1 MFAIETAEKKIVDRA
16 MVVGVRS
23 PDEPES
29 AAAEHLHELEELV
42 RNLEIEVALTEVV
55 KLRAVQVH
63 YYVGSG
69 RAAEIAAAF
78 EESRC
83 DILVFDAELTPSQQR
98 NWERLV
104 KHPVVERREIIL
116 DIFAQRAITQEARLQ
131 VELAQLEYSLPRLK
145 RAWTHLS
152 RQQGGARGTRGEG
165 EKQIEYDR
173 RFVQKRIASL
183 KIELEEV
190 RRRRA
195 TMRKSR
201 QKSPVPKAAIVGYTN
216 VGKSSLLNALGGETA
231 PGEDKLFATLDP
243 ATRRVGFD
251 GNAALIMTDTVGF
264 VRKLPH
270 TLVAAFKS
278 TLEEA
283 VFADFLVVVLDVS
296 SEYLEEHWETTIG
309 VLSELGAA
317 DKEMVVVF
325 NKCDLP
331 HDETLEARARGL
343 FSHGLFISVRTG
355 RGLDEL
361 RAELARLARRHR
373 GVLAVTLPPE
383 RSDLA
388 ALAHRCGEVL
398 EEKYDEAGNLSMI
411 FSIGA
416 RYEEQYEPFRVKD
429 GANRSGR
436 RVTS

>member
-1 MFAIETAEKKIVDRA
+1 MFDIETSEKKIIDRA

-23 PDEPES
+23 LDEPES
-29 AAAEHLHELEELV
+29 AAVEHLHELEELV
-42 RNLEIEVALTEVV
+42 RNLDIEVVLTEMV

-69 RAAEIAAAF
+69 RAEEIVAAF
-78 EESRC
+78 EQSKC

-98 NWERLV
+98 NWERLL
-104 KHPVVERREIIL
+104 KHPVIERREVIL
-116 DIFAQRAITQEARLQ
+116 DIFARRAITQEARLQ
-131 VELAQLEYSLPRLK
+131 VELAKLEYSLPRLT

-173 RFVQKRIASL
+173 RFVQRRIASL
-183 KIELEEV
+183 KVELEEV
-190 RRRRA
+190 RKRRA

-243 ATRRVGFD
+243 ATRRVEFG
-251 GNAALIMTDTVGF
+251 GNTVLIMTDTVGF

-283 VFADFLVVVLDVS
+283 AFADFLVVVLDVS
-296 SEYLEEHWETTIG
+296 SEYLEDHWETTIS
-309 VLSELGAA
+309 VLSELDAA
-317 DKEMVVVF
+317 DREMVVVF
-325 NKCDLP
+325 NKCDLA
-331 HDETLEARARGL
+331 HDQTLEARARGL
-343 FSHGLFISVRTG
+343 FPHGLFVSVKTG
-355 RGLDEL
+355 QGMAEL
-361 RAELARLARRHR
+361 RCELARLARRHR
-373 GVLAVTLPPE
+373 GVLEVSLPPE

-388 ALAHRCGEVL
+388 ALAHRCGEVF
-398 EEKYDEAGNLSMI
+398 EEEYDAAGNVSMI
-411 FSIGA
+411 FSIGD

-429 GANRSGR
+429 GMNRPGR
-436 RVTS
+436 RVVS